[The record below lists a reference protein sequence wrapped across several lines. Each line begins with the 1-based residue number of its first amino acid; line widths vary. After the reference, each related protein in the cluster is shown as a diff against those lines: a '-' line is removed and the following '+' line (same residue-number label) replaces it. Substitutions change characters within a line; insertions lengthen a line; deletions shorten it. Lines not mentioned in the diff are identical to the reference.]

1 MNRVL
6 RLGTRGSRLALIQSR
21 LIAERL
27 RGLGHEV
34 DLVPLVTEGDRRAP
48 GTSPG
53 EGMFVSFL
61 ERALLSGQIDLAVH
75 SAKDMPIVE
84 QPGLVVGAYPE
95 RADPRDVL
103 VTRAGG
109 ATLDSLALGTTVGT
123 DSPRRA
129 AFVRCHRPD
138 LELVP
143 LHGNVDT
150 RLRRLDEGV
159 VGALVLA
166 AAGLDRLGRGDR
178 IDCRV
183 DPALVPPAP
192 AQGAL
197 AVQARSDDAEVV
209 EVLGQLDLR
218 GVRLAVE
225 AERLVLAEVGGG
237 CRSPVG
243 ALAEM
248 VDGRLRLLAGAV
260 GPRSSRLLHLD
271 EDAADVAGAARLAAS
286 AGQALRAHLAEEI
299 TRSVR

>member
-1 MNRVL
+1 MSRVL

-21 LIAERL
+21 QVADRL
-27 RGLGHEV
+27 RRLGQEV

-61 ERALLSGQIDLAVH
+61 ERALMNGEIDLAVH
-75 SAKDMPIVE
+75 SAKDMPLVA
-84 QPGLVVGAYPE
+84 QAGLVVAAYPE

-103 VTRAGG
+103 VTDAGG
-109 ATLDSLALGTTVGT
+109 ATLESLALATTVGT

-129 AFVRCHRPD
+129 AFLRCQRPD
-138 LELVP
+138 LEVIP

-150 RLRRLDEGV
+150 RLRRLEEGV

-166 AAGLDRLGRGDR
+166 AAGLERLGWGDR
-178 IDCRV
+178 VDCRL
-183 DPALVPPAP
+183 DPSLVPPAP

-197 AVQARSDDAEVV
+197 AVQARSEDLEVG
-209 EVLGQLDLR
+209 EALRQLDDSA
-218 GVRLAVE
+218 VRLAVE
-225 AERLVLAEVGGG
+225 AERQVLAEVGGS

-243 ALAEM
+243 ALAEV
-248 VDGRLRLLAGAV
+248 VDDRLRLLAGAV
-260 GPRSSRLLHLD
+260 GPRGHRLLHLD
-271 EDAADVAGAARLAAS
+271 EDAADQAGAARLAAA
-286 AGQALRAHLAEEI
+286 AGRALRSHLAEEA